1 MEHEVDFVINVFER
15 TYRSTLAPGIIRAIV
30 DSNKRDF
37 RRIIVL
43 INNVKDPVEASSL
56 GKLLM
61 DAGEIDNFYFI
72 SDLLEAALVEL
83 GLSHND
89 INPLPYYSDWAFVA
103 MVLPDS
109 SPFLCHWDA
118 EVILNEPVD
127 WISPAIEMMKS
138 DSRIAVANPSWMK
151 SGLEKETLFEIGSFA
166 IGYGFSDQLYLIQV
180 EEFRKSIYR
189 FMHQLRCAV
198 PCLTLQRFS
207 SKGSIRICA
216 ATVASVL
223 RIA

>member
-1 MEHEVDFVINVFER
+1 MVVADLKMEHEVDFVINVFER

-109 SPFLCHWDA
+109 
-118 EVILNEPVD
+118 
-127 WISPAIEMMKS
+127 
-138 DSRIAVANPSWMK
+138 VAFSLSLGCRSYPERARR
-151 SGLEKETLFEIGSFA
+151 LDFA
-166 IGYGFSDQLYLIQV
+166 SHRND
-180 EEFRKSIYR
+180 EERFQNCCRKS
-189 FMHQLRCAV
+189 QLDEKWLGERDAV
-198 PCLTLQRFS
+198 
-207 SKGSIRICA
+207 
-216 ATVASVL
+216 
-223 RIA
+223 